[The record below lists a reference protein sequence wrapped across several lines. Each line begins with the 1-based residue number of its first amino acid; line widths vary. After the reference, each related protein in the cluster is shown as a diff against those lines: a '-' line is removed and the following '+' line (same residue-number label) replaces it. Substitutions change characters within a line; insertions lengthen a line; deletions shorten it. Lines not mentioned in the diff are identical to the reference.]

1 MRFLLSKKVRKL
13 RKKLRKIDELK
24 STVGEVKEL
33 TNEQKEKVS
42 SEGIVSEE
50 LADIEKRVAE
60 LSTK

>member
-1 MRFLLSKKVRKL
+1 MRNL
-13 RKKLRKIDELK
+13 RKKFIKIEELR

-33 TNEQKEKVS
+33 TNEQKENVA

-50 LADIEKRVAE
+50 LIDIEKRIAE

>member
-1 MRFLLSKKVRKL
+1 M
-13 RKKLRKIDELK
+13 KIEEFK

-33 TNEQKEKVS
+33 TNEQKEKVA

-50 LADIEKRVAE
+50 LADIGKMIAE